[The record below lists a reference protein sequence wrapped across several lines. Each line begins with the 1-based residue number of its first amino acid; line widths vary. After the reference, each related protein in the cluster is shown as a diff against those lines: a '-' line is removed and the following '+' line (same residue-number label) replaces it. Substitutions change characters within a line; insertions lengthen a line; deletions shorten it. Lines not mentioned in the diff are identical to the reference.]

1 MKYSSFEQTFAQLN
15 TENKLILLRHC
26 SSAWQKSFIKSL
38 EEGRS
43 VVDFADPLTREQAVN
58 YTQTFVQGIAKPALL
73 YNLQLVPELLPI
85 LAASEAPRGS
95 YIAVTDQAYYL
106 MPKLEETQNVAVLEL
121 PLALTGKQLF
131 VPGQNESHEPK
142 DILTSI
148 LDGSLFLQ
156 SAESGE
162 DRKRFY
168 ARYIK
173 SVLQHKIMEQT
184 TVSDDIRFYRFLC
197 VAASLTGTVVSYSGL
212 AEGAGITGPTAKQW
226 LQFLVGTGVIYLVQ
240 PLTDVAGKRLVKAPK
255 LYFRDT
261 GVAAH
266 LLQIN
271 DQTALMQSFYFK
283 NLLNNY
289 AVNSIRESY
298 LEQGVEPELLFYQ
311 DSNYKKISLI
321 LRLENMLYP
330 IIITK
335 DDYSVNKTKKTF
347 ALLESYAAE
356 HGAALGTGC
365 IIGMGKEA
373 AVLDKGLYYLP
384 AGNL

>member
-1 MKYSSFEQTFAQLN
+1 M
-15 TENKLILLRHC
+15 
-26 SSAWQKSFIKSL
+26 
-38 EEGRS
+38 
-43 VVDFADPLTREQAVN
+43 DFADPMTREQAVN
-58 YTQTFVQGIAKPALL
+58 YTQAFVQGMAKPALL
-73 YNLQLVPELLPI
+73 YNLQLVPEFLPV
-85 LAASEAPRGS
+85 LAASEAHSGS

-148 LDGSLFLQ
+148 LDGSLFVQ
-156 SAESGE
+156 GAETGE

-168 ARYIK
+168 AGYIK

-197 VAASLTGTVVSYSGL
+197 VAASLSGTVVSYSSL

-226 LQFLVGTGVIYLVQ
+226 LQFLVGSGIVYLVQ
-240 PLTDVAGKRLVKAPK
+240 PLADVAGKRLVKAPK
-255 LYFRDT
+255 LYFRDA

-289 AVNSIRESY
+289 VVNNIRESY

-321 LRLENMLYP
+321 LRVGSVLHP
-330 IIITK
+330 IIISK
-335 DDYSVNKTKKTF
+335 DDYSVNKTKKSF
-347 ALLESYAAE
+347 ALLEAYAGS
-356 HGAALGTGC
+356 HGAALGSGC
-365 IIGMGKEA
+365 IIGRGKEA
-373 AVLDKGLYYLP
+373 AVLDKDLYYLP

>member
-1 MKYSSFEQTFAQLN
+1 MSA
-15 TENKLILLRHC
+15 ILEKIKNLQKNNVLVVVSHC
-26 SSAWQKSFIKSL
+26 GSAWQKEYISGL
-38 EEGRS
+38 AEGRC
-43 VVDFADPLTREQAVN
+43 VVDFADPMTREQAVN
-58 YTQTFVQGIAKPALL
+58 YTQAFVQGMAKPALL
-73 YNLQLVPELLPI
+73 YNLQLAPELLPI
-85 LAASEAPRGS
+85 LAASKAHSGS

-106 MPKLEETQNVAVLEL
+106 MPKIEETQNVAVVEL
-121 PLALTGKQLF
+121 PLALSGKQPF
-131 VPGQNESHEPK
+131 VPSQSANQEPK
-142 DILTSI
+142 EVLTSI
-148 LDGSLFLQ
+148 LDGGLFVQ
-156 SAESGE
+156 SAEAGE

-168 ARYIK
+168 ASYIK
-173 SVLQHKIMEQT
+173 NVLQHKIMEQT

-255 LYFRDT
+255 LYFRDA

-289 AVNSIRESY
+289 VVNCIRESY

-321 LRLENMLYP
+321 LQVGNVLHP
-330 IIITK
+330 IIISK

-347 ALLESYAAE
+347 ALLEAYAEA
-356 HGAALGTGC
+356 HGAVLGNGC

>member
-1 MKYSSFEQTFAQLN
+1 METFLERIKRLQQ
-15 TENKLILLRHC
+15 NKALILLRHC

-43 VVDFADPLTREQAVN
+43 VVDFADPLIREQAVN
-58 YTQTFVQGIAKPALL
+58 YTQAFVQGIDRPALL
-73 YNLQLVPELLPI
+73 YNLQLVPELLAI
-85 LAASEAPRGS
+85 LAASDAPNGS

-106 MPKLEETQNVAVLEL
+106 MPKLEETQNVAGLEL

-148 LDGSLFLQ
+148 LDGGLFVQ

-168 ARYIK
+168 ASYIK

-197 VAASLTGTVVSYSGL
+197 VAASLTGTVVSYSSL

-226 LQFLVGTGVIYLVQ
+226 LQFLVGSGVIYLVQ

-255 LYFRDT
+255 LYFRDA

-289 AVNSIRESY
+289 VVNNIRESY

-321 LRLENMLYP
+321 LQVGNVLHP
-330 IIITK
+330 IIISK

-347 ALLESYAAE
+347 ALLEAYAGS
-356 HGAALGTGC
+356 HGAALGTGY

-373 AVLDKGLYYLP
+373 AILEKGLYYLP
-384 AGNL
+384 AAYL

>member
-1 MKYSSFEQTFAQLN
+1 MEAFLERIKRVQQ
-15 TENKLILLRHC
+15 NKALILVRHC

-58 YTQTFVQGIAKPALL
+58 YTQAFVQGMAKPALL

-106 MPKLEETQNVAVLEL
+106 MSKIEETQNVAVLEL
-121 PLALTGKQLF
+121 PLALTGKHPF
-131 VPGQNESHEPK
+131 VPGQSVSQEPK
-142 DILTSI
+142 EVLTSI
-148 LDGSLFLQ
+148 LDGSLFVQ
-156 SAESGE
+156 GAESGE

-168 ARYIK
+168 ASYIK

-298 LEQGVEPELLFYQ
+298 LEQGVEPDLLFYQ

-321 LRLENMLYP
+321 LQVGNVLHP
-330 IIITK
+330 IIISK

-347 ALLESYAAE
+347 ALLEAYAGS
-356 HGAALGTGC
+356 HGAALGSGC

-373 AVLDKGLYYLP
+373 AVLEKGLYYLP

>member
-1 MKYSSFEQTFAQLN
+1 MEYDSFEQTFAQLN

-43 VVDFADPLTREQAVN
+43 VVDFADPMTREQAVN
-58 YTQTFVQGIAKPALL
+58 YTQAFVQGIAKPALL

-85 LAASEAPRGS
+85 FAASEAPSGS
-95 YIAVTDQAYYL
+95 YISVTDQAYCL
-106 MPKLEETQNVAVLEL
+106 IPKLEETQNVAVIEL

-148 LDGSLFLQ
+148 LDGGLFVQ
-156 SAESGE
+156 SAEPGE

-168 ARYIK
+168 ASYIK

-197 VAASLTGTVVSYSGL
+197 VAASLSGTVVSYSNL

-226 LQFLVGTGVIYLVQ
+226 LQFLVGSGIVYLVQ
-240 PLTDVAGKRLVKAPK
+240 PLTDVVGKRLVKAPK

-289 AVNSIRESY
+289 VVNNIRESY

-321 LRLENMLYP
+321 LQVGNVLHP
-330 IIITK
+330 IIISK

-347 ALLESYAAE
+347 ALLEAYAGS
-356 HGAALGTGC
+356 HDDALGTGC
-365 IIGMGKEA
+365 IIGMSKEA
-373 AVLDKGLYYLP
+373 AVLGKGLYYLP
-384 AGNL
+384 AANL